1 MICSNTLNRII
12 ESSPWR
18 NYLHDI
24 YNQVDKPCL
33 YYEHLDVIHPDDKQI
48 VDAYN
53 KDRQSDCQ
61 LNRHIL
67 AVPFQGNP
75 FTAKVVF
82 LTLNPGYL
90 ERINKDAAQML
101 ESASINCTRF
111 SLRIHEYWSACYDH
125 RASSVF
131 PSKKEN
137 RDVYTAFQILGNWYW
152 YDMFAPLRRDTGLA
166 NDAFAEKVAIM
177 QLIPY
182 HSTRCEKVTLN
193 LPTQQYT
200 KQIIHYMLEQ
210 PNCPK
215 FVVMR
220 SEKQWAELL
229 GINFQDSKYRD
240 KFILRKRDK
249 NDKPLRRQFITEQAF
264 AEKNDYATIANAIKT
279 DL

>member
-1 MICSNTLNRII
+1 MICSNTLNSII

-101 ESASINCTRF
+101 ESSSINCTRF

-125 RASSVF
+125 RASSIF

-137 RDVYTAFQILGNWYW
+137 RDVYTAFQLLGNWYW

-229 GINFQDSKYRD
+229 GIDFQDSKYRD

-264 AEKNDYATIANAIKT
+264 AEKNDYATI
-279 DL
+279 